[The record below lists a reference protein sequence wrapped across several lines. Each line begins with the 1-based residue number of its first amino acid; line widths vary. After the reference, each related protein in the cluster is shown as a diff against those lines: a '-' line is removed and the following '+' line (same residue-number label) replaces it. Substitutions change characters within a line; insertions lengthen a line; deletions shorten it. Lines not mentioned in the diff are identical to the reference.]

1 MLTEKE
7 IDYLKYYTQTESE
20 QDKAY
25 VYYVAHMIEPREGII
40 DEVNY
45 KDISKF
51 KIIKLKVKDVNN
63 AYFEYLNYIKN
74 KINYHIEQEECY
86 YDINTK
92 YINEYIVPNASES
105 YNKEFNCRIPSII
118 FGIRRKVFDANTN
131 ELKEIIDETPI
142 KHKFINIEDM
152 FFMNEEQTRLYTELY
167 MDDLS
172 WKYKQLEYPEIC
184 DGIEYQYITSDWY
197 ILDIE
202 NFPSVEKP
210 LINVKEKNA
219 YFMNLNDAFNYLD
232 QLIA

>member
-25 VYYVAHMIEPREGII
+25 VYYIAHMIEPREGII

-92 YINEYIVPNASES
+92 YRNGT
-105 YNKEFNCRIPSII
+105 NKC
-118 FGIRRKVFDANTN
+118 
-131 ELKEIIDETPI
+131 
-142 KHKFINIEDM
+142 
-152 FFMNEEQTRLYTELY
+152 
-167 MDDLS
+167 
-172 WKYKQLEYPEIC
+172 
-184 DGIEYQYITSDWY
+184 
-197 ILDIE
+197 
-202 NFPSVEKP
+202 
-210 LINVKEKNA
+210 
-219 YFMNLNDAFNYLD
+219 
-232 QLIA
+232 